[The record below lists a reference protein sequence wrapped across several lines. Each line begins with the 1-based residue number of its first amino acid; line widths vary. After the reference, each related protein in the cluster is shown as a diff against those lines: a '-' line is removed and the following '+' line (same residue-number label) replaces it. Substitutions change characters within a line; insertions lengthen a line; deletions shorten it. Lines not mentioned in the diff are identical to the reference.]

1 MVRTVCR
8 AIRAGA
14 RVFARREIVMK
25 LNNKNNAEK
34 MRIGNVK
41 KRSKVIR

>member
-1 MVRTVCR
+1 MVRTVCG

-14 RVFARREIVMK
+14 RVFALRKIVMK

-34 MRIGNVK
+34 MGIGYVK
-41 KRSKVIR
+41 KVVRL